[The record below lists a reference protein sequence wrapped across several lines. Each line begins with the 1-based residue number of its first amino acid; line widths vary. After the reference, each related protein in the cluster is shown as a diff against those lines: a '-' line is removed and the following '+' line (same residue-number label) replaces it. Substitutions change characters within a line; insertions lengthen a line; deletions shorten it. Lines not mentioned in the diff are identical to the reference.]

1 LTGDSNPTKADV
13 LAKAA
18 TWKLLGDVR
27 VDAYRW
33 NDAVAAYDSS
43 LSVSPNGTS
52 APGALFGRANAK
64 EGLKDYA
71 GAVDDYGKCL
81 ELRPTG
87 ADAATPRF
95 ERAQALKELGRWD
108 EAVVDYDAAADLF
121 NANRQKR
128 EAKISAAQ
136 AGFATFEAGDLQGA
150 TSRLETLAR
159 QLYSS
164 DVRAALVATYWRGG
178 DAAKAE
184 DTWLDL
190 CQIDDA
196 QCGKYG
202 DKGWLLSYRKWTPGL
217 ADAMQDFLKLRS

>member
-1 LTGDSNPTKADV
+1 M
-13 LAKAA
+13 
-18 TWKLLGDVR
+18 KLLGDVR

-43 LSVSPNGTS
+43 LSVSPAGTS

-71 GAVDDYGKCL
+71 GAVEDYGKCL

-121 NANRQKR
+121 NANQ
-128 EAKISAAQ
+128 AKTRGENRGG
-136 AGFATFEAGDLQGA
+136 AGGIRDVRGWRLAGRHEPTGD
-150 TSRLETLAR
+150 AR
-159 QLYSS
+159 RDSCTPS

-217 ADAMQDFLKLRS
+217 ADAMQDFLKLRSLS

>member
-1 LTGDSNPTKADV
+1 
-13 LAKAA
+13 
-18 TWKLLGDVR
+18 
-27 VDAYRW
+27 
-33 NDAVAAYDSS
+33 
-43 LSVSPNGTS
+43 
-52 APGALFGRANAK
+52 
-64 EGLKDYA
+64 
-71 GAVDDYGKCL
+71 
-81 ELRPTG
+81 
-87 ADAATPRF
+87 
-95 ERAQALKELGRWD
+95 
-108 EAVVDYDAAADLF
+108 
-121 NANRQKR
+121 
-128 EAKISAAQ
+128 
-136 AGFATFEAGDLQGA
+136 LQGA